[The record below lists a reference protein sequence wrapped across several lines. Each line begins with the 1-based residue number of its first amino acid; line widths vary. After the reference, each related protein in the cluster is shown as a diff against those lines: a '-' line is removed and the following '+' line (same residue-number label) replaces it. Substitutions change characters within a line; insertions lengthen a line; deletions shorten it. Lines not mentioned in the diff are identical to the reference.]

1 LPIIGG
7 AMFLLF
13 LNNNSLFSIDRF
25 LHNLFIFLSGFIYFL
40 WIIFWYKKNSDN
52 KKKRI
57 FLWVLVLTI
66 PLAFYLMTLGNQLG
80 ETEKIIFGFLPFLI
94 IFPIYSFL
102 INHKK
107 DIFFRIIAILV
118 AISAIGIVIIS
129 DSERFKSN
137 RLICNLKK
145 GDFDDNICRIDNLYT
160 LKKSLYGVAID
171 IPEQYGYWAFLKKRK
186 DGNLTGKTTSLAVDN
201 GYKGEVTLFTDKI
214 NFIDT
219 VRTTVIPFV
228 VTHDDNKDYYLGFF
242 EIKKNPNKN
251 TTEIITHS
259 DSYFIGRDIEIGK
272 TTIKP
277 GYYNNFLTQEIFNPK
292 ENTNKKIELRVGGF
306 LNKFYLNE
314 DCTKSTKIEEKTR
327 GDGQSYKICIFDN
340 GNQCE
345 AETYKKGGCPIKGVP
360 VDDLENDAEIYCR
373 INGGMIIKESSTCAF
388 IRNKSFCN
396 INEYFDGKCEK

>member
-1 LPIIGG
+1 
-7 AMFLLF
+7 
-13 LNNNSLFSIDRF
+13 
-25 LHNLFIFLSGFIYFL
+25 
-40 WIIFWYKKNSDN
+40 
-52 KKKRI
+52 
-57 FLWVLVLTI
+57 
-66 PLAFYLMTLGNQLG
+66 
-80 ETEKIIFGFLPFLI
+80 LI
-94 IFPIYSFL
+94 IFPICSFL
-102 INHKK
+102 INHKN
-107 DIFFRIIAILV
+107 DILFRIIAISVLV
-118 AISAIGIVIIS
+118 SAIGIIIIS
-129 DSERFKSN
+129 DSERFRLN

-145 GDFDDNICRIDNLYT
+145 GDFYDNTCRIDNLYT
-160 LKKSLYGVAID
+160 LEKSLYGIAIE

-186 DGNLTGKTTSLAVDN
+186 DGNLTGEIISLAVDN
-201 GYKGEVTLFTDKI
+201 GYIGEVTLLTNKI
-214 NFIDT
+214 NLIDT
-219 VRTTVIPFV
+219 VKRTVIPFV
-228 VTHDDNKDYYLGFF
+228 ITHDNNKDYYLGLF
-242 EIKKNPNKN
+242 EINKNSNKN

-259 DSYFIGRDIEIGK
+259 DSYFLGRNINIRE
-272 TTIKP
+272 TTITK

-373 INGGMIIKESSTCAF
+373 INGGMIIEESSTCAF

-396 INEYFDGKCEK
+396 IDEYFDGKCEK